1 MNSINDV
8 VENKINGL
16 HYGNRLLLPFHA
28 HILKIVIDD
37 DIITD
42 FSNNSKFVEISYR
55 NNFMEIYFLKYKDLT
70 NTVSEFENIKMIV
83 VDDGKDIFDPETHE
97 KIALY
102 FEDAHKI
109 RIEKI
114 TEDILF
120 IE

>member
-1 MNSINDV
+1 MNSINDA

-37 DIITD
+37 NIITD
-42 FSNNSKFVEISYR
+42 FSNDSKEVEISCK
-55 NNFMEIYFLKYKDLT
+55 NNFMEIYFLKYKDLM
-70 NTVSEFENIKMIV
+70 NTVSEFENIKMILV
-83 VDDGKDIFDPETHE
+83 EEGKDIFNPETHE

-102 FEDAHKI
+102 LEDAHKV